1 MGHDDA
7 IVLKVSDGHDYR
19 VSVQRLRSYYDV
31 RRIARYLAELPH
43 ITGRVVADF
52 ITAACNAV
60 GLELPRR

>member
-1 MGHDDA
+1 MRLSLRSPTGTTIA
-7 IVLKVSDGHDYR
+7 YR
-19 VSVQRLRSYYDV
+19 YSVLRSYHDV